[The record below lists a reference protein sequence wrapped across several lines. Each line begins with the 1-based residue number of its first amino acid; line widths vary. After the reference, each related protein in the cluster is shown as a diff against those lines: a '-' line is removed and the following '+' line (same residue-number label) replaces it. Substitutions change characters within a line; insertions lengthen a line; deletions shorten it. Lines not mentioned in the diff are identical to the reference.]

1 MKCVWA
7 WNSSHKMATAWR
19 GELQRLVLLLLACL
33 LGLTTRAADSPP
45 ADGGPETKADRAYE
59 IAVIDKSL
67 TGDWK
72 EESAFRE
79 VIQELFGK
87 VDIRKFNYQSKE
99 FKEWLDKKP
108 QDVPR
113 ILCLVDGW
121 TSPEI
126 VRVDVRGSK
135 DGKPLRTTVEV
146 KDRQWRDALRRAKE
160 LADHPASP

>member
-1 MKCVWA
+1 MK
-7 WNSSHKMATAWR
+7 NSSCGNVRPVAAPDRRQCEYCIRPH
-19 GELQRLVLLLLACL
+19 VLLPLLVCL
-33 LGLTTRAADSPP
+33 LLTMRAADSPP
-45 ADGGPETKADRAYE
+45 VEIGEEAFE

-72 EESAFRE
+72 EEAAFRE
-79 VIQELFGK
+79 HVEELFGK
-87 VDIRKFNYQSKE
+87 VEIRKFNYQSKE

-108 QDVPR
+108 QNVPR

-135 DGKPLRTTVEV
+135 DGKPLRATFEV

-160 LADHPASP
+160 HADHPASP

>member
-1 MKCVWA
+1 MGPIHLT
-7 WNSSHKMATAWR
+7 NRMN
-19 GELQRLVLLLLACL
+19 GLVTCL
-33 LGLTTRAADSPP
+33 LGLTTWAADSPP
-45 ADGGPETKADRAYE
+45 VDSVPETKADVTCE
-59 IAVIDKSL
+59 IAVIDKSF

-79 VIQELFGK
+79 EVQELFGK
-87 VDIRKFNYQSKE
+87 VEIRKFNYQSKE

-135 DGKPLRTTVEV
+135 DGKPLRATFEV
-146 KDRQWRDALRRAKE
+146 KERQWRDALRRAKE
-160 LADHPASP
+160 HVNPLADP